1 MKLTKSQLKKIIKE
15 EIDKYGEEEET
26 FSMTGPELTPGQQNV
41 TKLCEQLTE
50 AIYDMGEGSADMV
63 DTYLVLFRALAN
75 AGLNIKYMAQMV

>member
-1 MKLTKSQLKKIIKE
+1 MKLTKSQLKQFIKE
-15 EIDKYGEEEET
+15 ELSEYMEYD
-26 FSMTGPELTPGQQNV
+26 MTANLTPEQQNV

-50 AIYDMGEGSADMV
+50 AIYDMGDSSADMV

>member
-1 MKLTKSQLKKIIKE
+1 MKLTKSQLKQLIKE
-15 EIDKYGEEEET
+15 ELSEYMEYEG
-26 FSMTGPELTPGQQNV
+26 ELTPEQQNV

-63 DTYLVLFRALAN
+63 DTYLVLFRALAA

>member
-1 MKLTKSQLKKIIKE
+1 MKLTKSQLKQLIKE
-15 EIDKYGEEEET
+15 ELSEYMEYEG
-26 FSMTGPELTPGQQNV
+26 ELTPEQQNV

-50 AIYDMGEGSADMV
+50 AIYDMGDSSADMV

>member
-1 MKLTKSQLKKIIKE
+1 MKLTKSQLKQLIKE
-15 EIDKYGEEEET
+15 ELSEYMEYEG
-26 FSMTGPELTPGQQNV
+26 ELTPEQQNV